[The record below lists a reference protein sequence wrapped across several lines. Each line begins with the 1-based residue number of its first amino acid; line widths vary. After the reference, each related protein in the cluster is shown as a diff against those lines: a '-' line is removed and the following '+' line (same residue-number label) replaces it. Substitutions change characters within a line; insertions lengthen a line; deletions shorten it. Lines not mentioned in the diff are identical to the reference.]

1 MVEIVALVVL
11 TRMKQH
17 VPFCRELSMVC
28 MRIEFLLT
36 MLSNFEREAA
46 LKDSVF

>member
-1 MVEIVALVVL
+1 MTEVEELFVALVVF

-28 MRIEFLLT
+28 IED
-36 MLSNFEREAA
+36 R
-46 LKDSVF
+46 VFVDYVA